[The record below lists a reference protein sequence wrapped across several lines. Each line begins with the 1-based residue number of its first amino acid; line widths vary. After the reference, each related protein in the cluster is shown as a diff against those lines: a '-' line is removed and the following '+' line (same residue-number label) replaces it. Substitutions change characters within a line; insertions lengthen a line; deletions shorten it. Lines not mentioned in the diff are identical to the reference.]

1 MGEVSSINIEAHS
14 RIYLRIP
21 ERHVPGPDPGY
32 GTISIDITPPLSVTL
47 PSSRATVVYVGGILT
62 PKEHNITRWQID
74 ELADPTGQHKMRV
87 VFVSLRGQH
96 GNPMTSARLFDPHY
110 DNEDFAAVISYL
122 HSQFPQSPLIA
133 HSFSFGGPV
142 ITRYMAQLGP
152 KCPLHAAVIFAPC
165 FNLARGL
172 QRFHENKV
180 VRPGS
185 IYSAKQLRKMCNSV
199 EDKFAVA
206 GYPMDQLPEP
216 KGPWV
221 ADFYEVLMP
230 YLTGRTYPEFTESLI
245 RDLEVGIPN
254 ITVPTF
260 YIGSYRDDSTGSEER
275 LHAAI
280 GKNPNII
287 RLMSQSRAHLG
298 YYSGLFKPKRWAQ
311 KPMFEFIA
319 ACCLRSHLL

>member
-1 MGEVSSINIEAHS
+1 MTWNGKGTSPPLSDGVNS

-21 ERHVPGPDPGY
+21 ERHVPGPNPGY
-32 GTISIDITPPLSVTL
+32 GTISIDITPPISVRL
-47 PSSRATVVYVGGILT
+47 PSSRATVIYAGGILT
-62 PKEHNITRWQID
+62 PKDHNITRWQID
-74 ELADPTGQHKMRV
+74 ELADPSGPHKMRV
-87 VFVSLRGQH
+87 VFVNLRGQH

-110 DNEDFAAVISYL
+110 DSEDFAVIVNYV
-122 HSQFPQSPLIA
+122 HSLFPQSPLIG

-142 ITRYMAQLGP
+142 ITRYMAQLGD

-172 QRFHENKV
+172 RRFHENKV

-185 IYSAKQLRKMCNSV
+185 IYSANQIRKMCESA
-199 EDKFAVA
+199 EEKFAAA
-206 GYPMDQLPEP
+206 GYPVDKIPTP

-221 ADFYEVLMP
+221 ADLYDVLMP
-230 YLTGRTYPEFTESLI
+230 YLTGKSYSEFTESLI
-245 RDLEVGIPN
+245 RDLEVGIPK

-260 YIGSYRDDSTGSEER
+260 YIGSYKDDSTGNEAR
-275 LHAAI
+275 LHAAV
-280 GKNPNII
+280 KQNPNII

-298 YYSGLFKPKRWAQ
+298 YYSGLFRPKRWAQ

-319 ACCLRSHLL
+319 VE